1 MVCKKTSDK
10 MLIKNLITGKVAEVS
25 VDDLIYNPGLYY
37 LWRSATIANYS
48 KTAIAGQ
55 IIDNGHFTTDEE
67 DEKVLNWHKKQY
79 SWLFPDQ
86 AWTVT
91 GKTNEGTDRA
101 TIANITG
108 NGNNLV
114 LRNFGFAE
122 NSGYGLYGTNYT
134 TWTNPGRAT
143 YTVSSDKIHI
153 TKVSSVPQSD
163 FIYVN
168 GLTKLIQKIKVTGL
182 PQGVKLRIGRTELWT
197 HEIATDG
204 IYNIK
209 VTDSSDSPLIGYNID
224 TLLDSC
230 DITIEQIPDYEGYL
244 VTDGVDD
251 KIVSAK
257 PITFAEKWTVVT
269 DTIFLG
275 AKVVSAG
282 ILVQKIFSIN
292 DCLEYGRVEVN
303 VWNGAQSKIPTS
315 SIKAIS
321 SDGKIY
327 DADWNE
333 YQAEPGTIEISNG
346 YLVIATSHSRIQYC
360 QIAFKNLG
368 IYNNQILTK
377 EDCIKAYNYLQT
389 LKAK

>member
-1 MVCKKTSDK
+1 MINCITVLDY
-10 MLIKNLITGKVAEVS
+10 LILLI
-25 VDDLIYNPGLYY
+25 LIL
-37 LWRSATIANYS
+37 
-48 KTAIAGQ
+48 
-55 IIDNGHFTTDEE
+55 
-67 DEKVLNWHKKQY
+67 
-79 SWLFPDQ
+79 LF
-86 AWTVT
+86 
-91 GKTNEGTDRA
+91 N
-101 TIANITG
+101 
-108 NGNNLV
+108 
-114 LRNFGFAE
+114 
-122 NSGYGLYGTNYT
+122 
-134 TWTNPGRAT
+134 
-143 YTVSSDKIHI
+143 
-153 TKVSSVPQSD
+153 
-163 FIYVN
+163 
-168 GLTKLIQKIKVTGL
+168 
-182 PQGVKLRIGRTELWT
+182 
-197 HEIATDG
+197 
-204 IYNIK
+204 
-209 VTDSSDSPLIGYNID
+209 
-224 TLLDSC
+224 C